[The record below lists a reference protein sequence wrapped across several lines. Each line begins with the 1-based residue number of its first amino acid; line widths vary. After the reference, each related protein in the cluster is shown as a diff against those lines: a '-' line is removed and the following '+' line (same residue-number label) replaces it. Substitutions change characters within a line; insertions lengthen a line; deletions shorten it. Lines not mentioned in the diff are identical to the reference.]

1 MPEFI
6 KAVPI
11 WVKGKQN
18 EMNYRAQFKTMI
30 SYNGNSSVK
39 LSIAT
44 SGIYN
49 LFVNGLFVA
58 YGPARAGKGHFRI
71 DKIDITDFLKN
82 GENSVVIEV
91 CGYNVTSFYIQKQP
105 SFLVAE
111 VSIDGKITNFTGEH
125 FTVRKNP
132 FYIQKSQRYSYQRPM
147 VEAYDI
153 TGFDDFLTDNS
164 IGNLSIIEVEG
175 GVYLERFTEEPL
187 YECISAKPIF
197 FGRINKT
204 KNDNITYDRS
214 VTKVGEQL
222 SGFLPSELEAFVT
235 KEAEQLEFSPCDS
248 INTLCKNGYAVYE
261 VPFCATG
268 MLSFRVKCLEDMT
281 LYVLFDEVLTD
292 GKVDFLRGECAN
304 VIKYNLCKGVHNLKF
319 FEVYTMKYIAVAA
332 LGKCDIMDLKMIEY
346 KHPPVSYDTSIF
358 SGKIKAIADAAV
370 ETFRQN
376 SVDLFSDCPS
386 RERAGWLCDSYF
398 TSQVESLLCGNNII
412 EKNFLENFLCEEN
425 YYGLPSGMVP
435 MCYPSDV
442 LFGEFIPQWSLW
454 LILELE
460 KYFERTND
468 RELICRFES
477 KIKGLLNYFS
487 AFENEYGLLEKLD
500 GWQFVEWSKA
510 NELVNDV
517 NYPTN
522 MLYSSAL
529 KAVANLYDKPELYV
543 KGEKIVKTVLKQSF
557 NGEFF
562 CDNAVR
568 KNGEL
573 DLTGECTEVCQYY
586 AFFFGIADKQNH
598 SKLLKTLIDDFGPKR
613 EKQNK
618 YPKVY
623 PANAFIGNYLRLDIL
638 MRYGEYEKVLENIVD
653 YFHYM
658 AKRTGTLWEHTGTT
672 ASCNHGFAS
681 YVICWLDALKKKGVL

>member
-11 WVKGKQN
+11 WVKDKQN
-18 EMNYRAQFKTMI
+18 EMNYRAQFKTVI
-30 SYNGNSSVK
+30 NYNGNSSVK
-39 LSIAT
+39 ISIAT

-49 LFVNGLFVA
+49 LFINGLFVG

-71 DKIDITDFLKN
+71 DKVDITDFLKK
-82 GENSVVIEV
+82 GENPVVIEV
-91 CGYNVTSFYIQKQP
+91 CGYNATSFYIQKQP
-105 SFLVAE
+105 SFLAAE
-111 VSIDGKITNFTGEH
+111 VSVDGEITSFTGEN
-125 FTVRKNP
+125 FTARKNP
-132 FYIQKSQRYSYQRPM
+132 FYIQRSQRYSYQRPM
-147 VEAYDI
+147 VEAYNI
-153 TGFDDFLTDNS
+153 TAFDDFLIDNS
-164 IGNLSIIEVEG
+164 IGDLPVLEVEG

-187 YECISAKPIF
+187 YECITAKPIS
-197 FGRINKT
+197 FGRINKIQ
-204 KNDNITYDRS
+204 NDKITYDRS
-214 VTKVGEQL
+214 VTRVGEQL

-235 KEAEQLEFSPCDS
+235 KEAEQLEFLPCDS
-248 INTLCKNGYAVYE
+248 MNILCKNGYVVYE
-261 VPFCATG
+261 LPFCSTG
-268 MLSFRVKCLEDMT
+268 MLSLKAKCFEDMT
-281 LYVLFDEVLTD
+281 LYVLFDEVLSD

-332 LGKCDIMDLKMIEY
+332 LGKCEITELKMIEY
-346 KHPPVSYDTSIF
+346 KHPSVSYDTSIF
-358 SGKIKAIADAAV
+358 SGKIKNIADAAI

-412 EKNFLENFLCEEN
+412 EKTFLENFLCEEK
-425 YYGLPSGMVP
+425 YDGLPDGMVP

-460 KYFERTND
+460 KYFERTAD
-468 RELICRFES
+468 SELIERF
-477 KIKGLLNYFS
+477 KAKVLKLLDYF
-487 AFENEYGLLEKLD
+487 ATFENQDGLLERLD

-522 MLYSSAL
+522 MVYAKAL
-529 KAVANLYDKPELYV
+529 NAAANLYNKPDLYDKS
-543 KGEKIVKTVLKQSF
+543 EKIVKTVLEQSF

-562 CDNAVR
+562 CDNAIR
-568 KNGEL
+568 KNGKLE
-573 DLTGECTEVCQYY
+573 LTGECTEVCQYY
-586 AFFFGIADKQNH
+586 AFFFGIADKKTH
-598 SKLLKTLIDDFGPKR
+598 SKLLETLINDFGPNRLKN
-613 EKQNK
+613 NK
-618 YPKVY
+618 YPSIY

-638 MRYGEYEKVLENIVD
+638 MRYGEYKKVLENIED
-653 YFHYM
+653 YFYYM
-658 AKRTGTLWEHTGTT
+658 AERTGTLWEHTGTT
-672 ASCNHGFAS
+672 ASCDHGFAS
-681 YVICWLDALKKKGVL
+681 YVICWLDELKKKGAL